1 MYALWIH
8 GSLQAYLQAEH
19 DNLPKHFYLCRLYKV
34 TLKLKQMDK
43 IAELKALVE
52 TAEKEGALFYE
63 KNNKAAG
70 TRLRNA
76 LQQIKTLATDL
87 RKDVT
92 EKKNADK

>member
-1 MYALWIH
+1 
-8 GSLQAYLQAEH
+8 
-19 DNLPKHFYLCRLYKV
+19 
-34 TLKLKQMDK
+34 MDK

-52 TAEKEGALFYE
+52 TAEKEGAAFYE

-76 LQQIKTLATDL
+76 LQQIKVVASDL

-92 EKKNADK
+92 EKKNAAK